1 MKFETACKKAMNYFS
16 KEYGDAGLASIK
28 DLGDKWLFDGANED
42 SSVVYG
48 KQCITID
55 KDTGE
60 REIFCLPNEKNFKL
74 LENAV
79 DIVVPEEYKII
90 A

>member
-60 REIFCLPNEKNFKL
+60 REIFIFQMKRISNFLRMPLILLFQKNIK
-74 LENAV
+74 
-79 DIVVPEEYKII
+79 
-90 A
+90 